1 MECRDCAIAVGPQYH
16 FDGFVRRAHKSADQ
30 NLGAAITMP
39 ENPWTAEGSVV
50 DRQWDFNN
58 AWMGGRRCWPGVDK
72 HIKLLNATV
81 ASFCTVDTDIPAI
94 GRYKKAL
101 YTDNSK
107 HDDILSMPKLDK
119 DQKNIPILQNLP
131 DDAAGHPI
139 KRWET
144 FVSTLPF
151 DAWDEVLIKAT
162 PYTSAASGSNTLR
175 KQEIVDKLKDD
186 YGYVASMGNSKQ
198 VLVDLLHAKQNNGA
212 LPSAAKTY
220 NNAKELADARQDL
233 ETYWKVALRS
243 KDWAGQKVFKNYNYD
258 KKHAICTLIDK
269 PDLILEVA
277 YFCTDTGLLKR
288 K

>member
-1 MECRDCAIAVGPQYH
+1 
-16 FDGFVRRAHKSADQ
+16 
-30 NLGAAITMP
+30 
-39 ENPWTAEGSVV
+39 
-50 DRQWDFNN
+50 
-58 AWMGGRRCWPGVDK
+58 MGGRRYWPGVDG
-72 HIKLLNATV
+72 HIKVLNPTLQT
-81 ASFCTVDTDIPAI
+81 FCTVD
-94 GRYKKAL
+94 
-101 YTDNSK
+101 
-107 HDDILSMPKLDK
+107 DDINALQRRQNAVYEGGVDHDSSLSMPKLDK
-119 DQKNIPILQNLP
+119 DQKNIPILKSLP

-258 KKHAICTLIDK
+258 KKHAICTFIDK